1 MRTRIYYLVAIVSLI
16 LIIIW
21 LHIALLAE
29 GGLLAIAN
37 VLLSA
42 NLFWLIPAF
51 CLFGVSYVLR
61 AIRWWLML
69 RPFDTKG
76 NPANLFPILVGGI
89 FLTYVVPLRAGDI
102 ATPYW
107 LRETKGTRFTAGL
120 SSILLARLLDFASLT
135 LIVIIFAALIFG
147 SITGVMEYM
156 IIGIIMAAVFVIFFL
171 LIRNERFV
179 GFLAG
184 ILGRLFKPSKRLS
197 EGISNFVENFAIDTR
212 QVIGNKNTGVA
223 FLLSIPLW
231 VLETAKLAFLALAF
245 GVNLDFVRS
254 CFVASISYM
263 GGHASGIFIPAGIG
277 IFIFQAI
284 TLTIT
289 FQTLGI
295 TTAEIASIALLDGLV
310 YVIGLTILGVP
321 SIAAM
326 GRGYQTLQNSEE
338 DTTNE

>member
-1 MRTRIYYLVAIVSLI
+1 MRARIYYLVALASLI

-51 CLFGVSYVLR
+51 GLFGASYVLR
-61 AIRWWLML
+61 AIRWWLLL
-69 RPFDTKG
+69 RPFNVKG

-107 LRETKGTRFTAGL
+107 LRETKDTRFTAGL
-120 SSILLARLLDFASLT
+120 SSILLARVLDFASLI
-135 LIVIIFAALIFG
+135 LIVVIFAALIFG
-147 SITGVMEYM
+147 SIIGVMEYL
-156 IIGIIMAAVFVIFFL
+156 IVGIIIAAVFAIFFL
-171 LIRNERFV
+171 LIRNKRFV
-179 GFLAG
+179 SFLAG
-184 ILGRLFKPSKRLS
+184 LLSRLFKPSRKLS
-197 EGISNFVENFAIDTR
+197 EGVSNFVENFANDAR
-212 QVIGNKNTGVA
+212 DVIGNRNTGVA
-223 FLLSIPLW
+223 FFLSILLW

-245 GVNLDFVRS
+245 GVNLDFLRS
-254 CFVASISYM
+254 CFVASSSYM

-289 FQTLGI
+289 FQTLGM

-310 YVIGLTILGVP
+310 YVIGLTVLGVP

-326 GRGYQTLQNSEE
+326 GRGYRTLQDTEE
-338 DTTNE
+338 KATDE

>member
-1 MRTRIYYLVAIVSLI
+1 MRSRIYYLVAFVSLV

-29 GGLLAIAN
+29 GGLLAIAKI
-37 VLLSA
+37 LLSA

-51 CLFGVSYVLR
+51 GLFGVSYVLR
-61 AIRWWLML
+61 AIRWWLLL

-120 SSILLARLLDFASLT
+120 SSILLARLLDFASLI
-135 LIVIIFAALIFG
+135 LIVVIFAALIFG
-147 SITGVMEYM
+147 SITGVIGYA
-156 IIGIIMAAVFVIFFL
+156 IIGILIAAVFAIFFL
-171 LIRNERFV
+171 LIRNERLV
-179 GFLAG
+179 NFLAS
-184 ILGRLFKPSKRLS
+184 LLSRLFKPSKRLS

-212 QVIGNKNTGVA
+212 EVIGNRNTGLA

-231 VLETAKLAFLALAF
+231 ILETAKLAFLGLAI
-245 GVNLDFVRS
+245 GVNLNFLVS

-277 IFIFQAI
+277 IFLIQNIAFQWFSAVG
-284 TLTIT
+284 LTS
-289 FQTLGI
+289 
-295 TTAEIASIALLDGLV
+295 AEIASIALLDGLV

-321 SIAAM
+321 SIATM
-326 GRGYQTLQNSEE
+326 GRGYRTLQDSEE
-338 DTTNE
+338 NAAEE